1 VSELDGQSRGC
12 FLMTNDKHP
21 EGFYSRYLRIL
32 GERRVAEGKPPA
44 PDVCPPEYWQRR
56 RELEELKK

>member
-1 VSELDGQSRGC
+1 
-12 FLMTNDKHP
+12 MTNDKHP

-44 PDVCPPEYWQRR
+44 ADICDDDYWQERQR
-56 RELEELKK
+56 NEALKQEPRHREGAKHE